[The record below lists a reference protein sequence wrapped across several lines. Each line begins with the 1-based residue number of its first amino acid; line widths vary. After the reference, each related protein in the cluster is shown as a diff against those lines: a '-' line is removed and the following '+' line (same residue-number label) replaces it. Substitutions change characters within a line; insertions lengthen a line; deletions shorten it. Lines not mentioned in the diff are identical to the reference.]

1 MKSAVIALFLI
12 LPTTACAAVP
22 PRQEFSFLSSF
33 LQMVTALSIVI
44 GLILLAKHF
53 SGKVIGG
60 AGGGRFSSRYIR
72 VVETR
77 HVAPKKSLIL
87 VEVGGEYL
95 LLASS
100 EEGLTLIKQVNF
112 IEEIEIIEDAG
123 TARFSFTG
131 LFRGNSKKW
140 RS

>member
-53 SGKVIGG
+53 SGKVIG
-60 AGGGRFSSRYIR
+60 GGGRFSSRYIR